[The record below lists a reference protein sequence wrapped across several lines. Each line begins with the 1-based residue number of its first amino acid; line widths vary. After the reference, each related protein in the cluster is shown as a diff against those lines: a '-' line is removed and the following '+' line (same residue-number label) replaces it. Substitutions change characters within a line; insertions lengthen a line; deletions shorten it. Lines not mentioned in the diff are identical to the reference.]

1 MKLLSLVLILIF
13 GSYIFAINKNE
24 TPTSNTES
32 NKIYQFNLKTINGD
46 SFDFKK
52 LEGKV
57 VLIVNVAS
65 KCGFT
70 NQYEGLQKIY
80 QLFKEDGFV
89 VIGVPSNNFG
99 KQEPGNSKQIA
110 EFCQLNYNISFPLM
124 EKSDVKG
131 SNIIPLYEFLTNKKR
146 HPKTGGDIT
155 WNFNKFLVDK
165 NGHVYK
171 RYSSFTRPNSNKVI
185 NDIKKL
191 IDSKI

>member
-46 SFDFKK
+46 PFDFKK

-131 SNIIPLYEFLTNKKR
+131 SNIIPLYEFLT
-146 HPKTGGDIT
+146 KTNPPHI
-155 WNFNKFLVDK
+155 
-165 NGHVYK
+165 
-171 RYSSFTRPNSNKVI
+171 
-185 NDIKKL
+185 
-191 IDSKI
+191 

>member
-13 GSYIFAINKNE
+13 GTFVFALSKSQVSSSNIN
-24 TPTSNTES
+24 S
-32 NKIYQFNLKTINGD
+32 NKIYQFNLKTITGEP
-46 SFDFKK
+46 FKFNE
-52 LEGKV
+52 LEGNV

-80 QLFKEDGFV
+80 QQFKDDGFI
-89 VIGVPSNNFG
+89 VIGIPSNNFG

-110 EFCQLNYNISFPLM
+110 EFCQLNYNVSFPLM
-124 EKSDVKG
+124 EKSNVKG
-131 SNIIPLYEFLTNKKR
+131 SQIVPLYSFLTDKNI

-155 WNFNKFLVDK
+155 WNFNKFLIDK
-165 NGHVYK
+165 NGHVYR

-185 NDIKKL
+185 KDIKKL
-191 IDSKI
+191 LDS

>member
-13 GSYIFAINKNE
+13 GTFVFALGKNQVSSSNIN
-24 TPTSNTES
+24 S
-32 NKIYQFNLKTINGD
+32 NKIYQFNLKTITGEPFN
-46 SFDFKK
+46 FNE

-80 QLFKEDGFV
+80 QQFKNDGFV
-89 VIGVPSNNFG
+89 VIGIPSNNFG

-110 EFCQLNYNISFPLM
+110 EFCQLNYNVSFPLM
-124 EKSDVKG
+124 EKSEVKG
-131 SNIIPLYEFLTNKKR
+131 SQIVPLYSFLTDKNL

-155 WNFNKFLVDK
+155 WNFNKFLIDK

-171 RYSSFTRPNSNKVI
+171 RYSSFTRPNSSKVI
-185 NDIKKL
+185 KDIKKL
-191 IDSKI
+191 LDS

>member
-13 GSYIFAINKNE
+13 GTFVFALSKNQVSSSNIN
-24 TPTSNTES
+24 S
-32 NKIYQFNLKTINGD
+32 NKIYQFNLKTITGEPFN
-46 SFDFKK
+46 FNE
-52 LEGKV
+52 LEGNV

-80 QLFKEDGFV
+80 QQFKDDGFV
-89 VIGVPSNNFG
+89 VIGIPSNNFG

-110 EFCQLNYNISFPLM
+110 EFCQLNYNVSFPLM
-124 EKSDVKG
+124 EKSEVKG
-131 SNIIPLYEFLTNKKR
+131 SQIVPLYSFLTDKNI

-155 WNFNKFLVDK
+155 WNFNKFLIDK

-171 RYSSFTRPNSNKVI
+171 RYSSFTRPNSSKVI
-185 NDIKKL
+185 KDIKKL
-191 IDSKI
+191 LDS